1 MPFVGRSDLLQRI
14 SCRLSRQ
21 ASLVV
26 ASKANVTGFRQG
38 RDKGEHAG
46 GAGESGMTCR
56 AWRLRPPNL
65 ERTMSDQPTGTGRV
79 ILPEG
84 LTWEQVH
91 LAVEIIQNWEIAGSS
106 DAVELVVDLYKLFKQ
121 GSEAEDLWNEP
132 PGG

>member
-1 MPFVGRSDLLQRI
+1 
-14 SCRLSRQ
+14 
-21 ASLVV
+21 
-26 ASKANVTGFRQG
+26 
-38 RDKGEHAG
+38 
-46 GAGESGMTCR
+46 
-56 AWRLRPPNL
+56 
-65 ERTMSDQPTGTGRV
+65 MSDQPTGTGRV

-132 PGG
+132 PGVKPGALKRARCRGQRVRHALRLTSNCNCESHFKF